1 MNGVTISFDK
11 TRTYINL
18 SLSPSD
24 FDKEVDERAI
34 KLELE
39 KGETKRLFVSDTAL
53 KSACDTA
60 NHYFKT
66 GDGTVVQERIGE
78 RKNAE
83 VVYRI
88 PEDGMSANLVLTTPY
103 GGKLPSLGT
112 LKSLALKNNIRR
124 GLGTKIIQSM
134 LKEAKTAPPGTIIEK
149 NSRERL
155 TRKKRALISFHSFG
169 SQRIRACAS
178 PSNRRRRTRR
188 YAQSWGSHLRKG
200 KCARIKTD

>member
-60 NHYFKT
+60 N
-66 GDGTVVQERIGE
+66 
-78 RKNAE
+78 
-83 VVYRI
+83 
-88 PEDGMSANLVLTTPY
+88 LL
-103 GGKLPSLGT
+103 
-112 LKSLALKNNIRR
+112 
-124 GLGTKIIQSM
+124 
-134 LKEAKTAPPGTIIEK
+134 
-149 NSRERL
+149 
-155 TRKKRALISFHSFG
+155 
-169 SQRIRACAS
+169 
-178 PSNRRRRTRR
+178 
-188 YAQSWGSHLRKG
+188 
-200 KCARIKTD
+200 

>member
-18 SLSPSD
+18 SLSPSE
-24 FDKEVDERAI
+24 FNKEVDERAI

-112 LKSLALKNNIRR
+112 LKPLAIKNNIRR
-124 GLGTKIIQSM
+124 GLGTKII
-134 LKEAKTAPPGTIIEK
+134 
-149 NSRERL
+149 
-155 TRKKRALISFHSFG
+155 
-169 SQRIRACAS
+169 
-178 PSNRRRRTRR
+178 
-188 YAQSWGSHLRKG
+188 
-200 KCARIKTD
+200 